1 MQLAGEG
8 DHGAGA
14 PAVAVE
20 NDVGVPFLPRGE
32 IRSGPGAEQIHD
44 QRVRVVEAT
53 ILECFDVNG
62 VGIGLTQISRDLHGR
77 VYGII
82 VADVATEKADDDR
95 PGVRRTHRSRFRG
108 GGLRVDDF
116 RTGIVGARRKHRVQ
130 EQKNDRGQAK
140 IPHLLTVRANQIQ

>member
-95 PGVRRTHRSRFRG
+95 ARASDGPTDRDSAAADSASTTFEPGSLAHAESIGYRNKRTTVARLKSR
-108 GGLRVDDF
+108 
-116 RTGIVGARRKHRVQ
+116 TS
-130 EQKNDRGQAK
+130 
-140 IPHLLTVRANQIQ
+140 